1 MATKKTLSDL
11 GAIELSA
18 SIKTRVSPIELTFYI
33 VTAGQIDNYAEL
45 GLLVNIFLALF
56 GIASGAAIGLWVA
69 IEQGGLSSISKAT
82 LTTAMGASVVF
93 VLVTLAFTA
102 FFYWR
107 QRKCKR
113 EWFTSRE
120 EI

>member
-1 MATKKTLSDL
+1 MITKKAPSDL

-18 SIKTRVSPIELTFYI
+18 NVKTRVSPIELTFYI
-33 VTAGQIDNYAEL
+33 VTADQIENYGEL
-45 GLLVNIFLALF
+45 GFFVNIFLALL

-69 IEQGGLSSISKAT
+69 VKQGGLSSVSEAT
-82 LTTAMGASVVF
+82 LTTAMWASFVF
-93 VLVTLAFTA
+93 ALTALVFTA